1 MNIETILQLVK
12 AKLGISTTVRDTYLQ
27 AIIDGVIKE
36 LEDEQGLTL
45 DGSNSYHLLFIVDYA
60 TWRYESKDKDGA
72 MPRHLQFRFH
82 NLVIHTNATGGATS

>member
-1 MNIETILQLVK
+1 MDTTLILGLVK

-27 AIIDGVIKE
+27 AIINGVTKE
-36 LEDEQGLTL
+36 LEDEQGLVL
-45 DGSNSYHLLFIVDYA
+45 DGANSYHLLFIVDYA

-82 NLVIHTNATGGATS
+82 NLIIHIKATGSEIT